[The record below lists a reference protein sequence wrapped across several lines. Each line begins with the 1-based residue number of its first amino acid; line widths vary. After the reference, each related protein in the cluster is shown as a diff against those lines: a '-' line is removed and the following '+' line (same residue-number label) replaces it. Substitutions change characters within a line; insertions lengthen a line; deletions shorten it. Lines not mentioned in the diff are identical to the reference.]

1 MGAMASDLGIR
12 SSKFT
17 SGIFRAKL
25 ILPVS
30 KECETSRKGRKRQR
44 NKGTT
49 EERKAA
55 KEGRMKGGKK
65 GGKKGGR
72 ESGRREERKE
82 RRKEGRKEEMQ
93 EVMTMPK

>member
-30 KECETSRKGRKRQR
+30 KECETSRNGRKRQR

-65 GGKKGGR
+65 GGR

-82 RRKEGRKEEMQ
+82 RRKEEMQ